1 MSNWYFRFGISCSA
15 NKECEIPLIFA
26 MNKIYLESKYMW
38 LMSFVSDHKY
48 FFHWSFHNNVFS
60 HLWQIFN
67 VHMAS
72 QYTQYIM
79 HDNLV
84 FRVLQTKSVKYL
96 WFLMHK
102 YLILIRIKSYTS
114 SSIVMHLSFVENSG
128 LEFQV
133 MEEFWCPNLI
143 FPMC

>member
-1 MSNWYFRFGISCSA
+1 MA
-15 NKECEIPLIFA
+15 N
-26 MNKIYLESKYMW
+26 
-38 LMSFVSDHKY
+38 
-48 FFHWSFHNNVFS
+48 
-60 HLWQIFN
+60 FN

-72 QYTQYIM
+72 QYMQHIM
-79 HDNLV
+79 HNNLV
-84 FRVLQTKSVKYL
+84 FRVLQTKSAKYL

-143 FPMC
+143 FPMALHGMYLFIFDFVFFCCVLLRLGCYCIGSLFINDSPWFLFTIGKFIFNGDIVMVCDFIWN